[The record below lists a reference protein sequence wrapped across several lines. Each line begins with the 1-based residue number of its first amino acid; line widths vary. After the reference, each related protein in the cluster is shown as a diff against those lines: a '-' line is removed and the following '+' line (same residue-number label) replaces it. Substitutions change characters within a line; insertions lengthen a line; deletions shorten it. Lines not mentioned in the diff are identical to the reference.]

1 MRRDGHE
8 WAMTI
13 GAIALAALAAGLA
26 ARGGRAQAGQE
37 RARAS
42 AVGRDADRPAYA
54 PGVAA
59 GVGDTGT
66 RGDVRP
72 AGPESVRDPYRR
84 WDQVDE
90 LVDETFPA
98 SDPPATY

>member
-8 WAMTI
+8 WALTI
-13 GAIALAALAAGLA
+13 GAIALGALAAGLA
-26 ARGGRAQAGQE
+26 ARGASHAGQE
-37 RARAS
+37 RRQAS
-42 AVGRDADRPAYA
+42 PMGRGADRPAYA

-59 GVGDTGT
+59 GVDDTGT

-72 AGPESVRDPYRR
+72 AGPESARDPDRR

>member
-8 WAMTI
+8 WATTI
-13 GAIALAALAAGLA
+13 GAIALGALAAGWA
-26 ARGGRAQAGQE
+26 ASRGARDGGRPRPAG
-37 RARAS
+37 R
-42 AVGRDADRPAYA
+42 GADRPAYA

-72 AGPESVRDPYRR
+72 AGPESVRDPDRR

>member
-26 ARGGRAQAGQE
+26 ARGASHAGQG
-37 RARAS
+37 RRPTPS
-42 AVGRDADRPAYA
+42 MGRDADRPAYA
-54 PGVAA
+54 PDVAA
-59 GVGDTGT
+59 GVGDAGT

-72 AGPESVRDPYRR
+72 AGPRAMRDPDPD
-84 WDQVDE
+84 WDAVDE
-90 LVDETFPA
+90 AVDETFPA